1 METNDFNYFL
11 SLSFIKDIIKQYR
24 DVSDELSVYQKKAEE
39 IQDKVITLNNNLKK
53 IKELE
58 EKLMTELHKKYGN
71 FSLQDIYDAIQ

>member
-1 METNDFNYFL
+1 MKTKFTEDDIRT
-11 SLSFIKDIIKQYR
+11 IKDIIEQYR

-58 EKLMTELHKKYGN
+58 EKSMTELHKKYGN

>member
-1 METNDFNYFL
+1 MKSKFTEDDIRT
-11 SLSFIKDIIKQYR
+11 IKDIIEQYR

>member
-1 METNDFNYFL
+1 MKTKFTEDDIRT
-11 SLSFIKDIIKQYR
+11 IKDIIEQYR

-71 FSLQDIYDAIQ
+71 FSLQDIYDTIQ

>member
-1 METNDFNYFL
+1 MKTKFTEEDIRT
-11 SLSFIKDIIKQYR
+11 IKDIIEQYR

-39 IQDKVITLNNNLKK
+39 IQDKVITLNNNLKE
-53 IKELE
+53 IKERE

>member
-1 METNDFNYFL
+1 MKTKFTEDDIRT
-11 SLSFIKDIIKQYR
+11 IKDIIEQYR

>member
-1 METNDFNYFL
+1 MKTKFTEDDIRT
-11 SLSFIKDIIKQYR
+11 IKDIIEQYR

-39 IQDKVITLNNNLKK
+39 IQDKVITLNNNLKE
-53 IKELE
+53 IKEQE